1 MTAEVQQLASDS
13 ASLSELFKVEAL
25 DHLSRIESC
34 LEDLGSQPPELAL
47 LQSMFRSMHSLKGT
61 AAALGMTPI
70 TQLVH
75 CTESLLDGLLGHRL
89 LWSQEAA
96 SVISEVCLT
105 LDAMLKDRAY
115 PATPRFHTKLMERLA
130 LLIDAEQEEPMSA
143 STLGHWDILLGPL
156 DADDDVLAARQLFSE
171 LPELGVVEHESSPRP
186 DCFQWLLASPCSA
199 EVLMQVLSLH
209 VGAHKLVIRS
219 APPGAQAL
227 PAQPVATPSIKISIA
242 HLKKMDLHFLQLR
255 DAQAQLS
262 AVLKQ
267 AGVLSQ
273 PGVSTCLQAASHALD
288 DLQQTFGDSRRV
300 RASELLKRFPVLVH
314 NLALQLRKDIVLHM
328 EGVELEV
335 DRFVMEQVSDAV
347 LHLLRNSCDHG
358 IEAPDRRVSC
368 GKPVQGR
375 LTLVLRSGA
384 GRLYIEIKD
393 DGAGL
398 SREAIL
404 GRAQKLG
411 IRLPE
416 PATDE
421 AVWALVLAPGFST
434 APSVTELSG
443 RGVGLDV
450 VRCAVEALGGQVL
463 IHSSPGQSTSFVLDV
478 PLQAP

>member
-1 MTAEVQQLASDS
+1 MTAEVQHLATGSS
-13 ASLSELFKVEAL
+13 SLSELFKEEAL
-25 DHLSRIESC
+25 DHLSRIESG
-34 LEDLGSQPPELAL
+34 LEGLAMKPPDLAL

-61 AAALGMTPI
+61 AAALGMTPV

-75 CTESLLDGLLGHRL
+75 CVESLLEGLLGHRL

-96 SVISEVCLT
+96 SVISDVCLT
-105 LDAMLKDRAY
+105 LEAMLKDQAD
-115 PATPRFHTKLMERLA
+115 PTTSRFHAKLMERLA
-130 LLIDAEQEEPMSA
+130 LLLDAEQEAPMTA
-143 STLGHWDILLGPL
+143 ATLFQWDILVGPL
-156 DADDDVLAARQLFSE
+156 DADDDALAARQMFSE

-186 DCFQWLLASPCSA
+186 DCLQWLLTSPCSA
-199 EVLMQVLSLH
+199 EVLLQVLSLH

-219 APPGAQAL
+219 AAPVAQAL
-227 PAQPVATPSIKISIA
+227 PAQPVATPAIKISIA

-262 AVLKQ
+262 AVLQQ

-273 PGVSTCLQAASHALD
+273 PAVSTCLQAASHALD
-288 DLQQTFGDSRRV
+288 DLLQTLEDSRRV
-300 RASELLKRFPVLVH
+300 RAGE
-314 NLALQLRKDIVLHM
+314 VLHM

-358 IEAPDRRVSC
+358 IENPDHRLSC
-368 GKPVQGR
+368 GKPIQGR
-375 LTLVLRSGA
+375 LTLALRSSA
-384 GRLYIEIKD
+384 GRLYVEIKD

-411 IRLPE
+411 ISPPE

-421 AVWALVLAPGFST
+421 DVWALVLAPGFST

-450 VRCAVEALGGQVL
+450 VRCAVEALGGQL
-463 IHSSPGQSTSFVLDV
+463 SIHSSPGQGTSFVLDL
-478 PLQAP
+478 PLQAA